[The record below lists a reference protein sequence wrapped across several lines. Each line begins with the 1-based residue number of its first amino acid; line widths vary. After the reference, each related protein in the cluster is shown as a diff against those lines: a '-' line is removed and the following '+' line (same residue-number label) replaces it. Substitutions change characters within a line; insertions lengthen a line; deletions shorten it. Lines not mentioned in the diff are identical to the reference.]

1 MAITVYIVAFLVALA
16 ITYVITPIVSKLAI
30 KIGAIDKPDARK
42 VHHGVI
48 PRLGGLAICIGYMAS
63 VLWNVPHTHSL
74 FGLLLGSTILVIVG
88 IWDDVKQI
96 DPKTKLMGQIIAA
109 AVLVAYGIR
118 VDFLAIPWGGMLYLE
133 YWSVPLTIFWIV
145 GFTNIVNLI
154 DGLDGL
160 AAGISF
166 IACIAIGIVTFQMGQ
181 YELTCITLALAGSAC
196 GFLRYNFNPAKIF
209 MGDTGSML
217 LGYTLAAISVMGAV
231 KTAAVAALVVPVIVL
246 GLPILD
252 TLFAIIRRKI
262 SGRPIFKPDKSHVH
276 HRLLAQGLTQKQ
288 TVLLMYVITALL
300 ASVAVVTAEVN
311 AIVGTILV
319 ILFIVVAVIV
329 ARRIG
334 VISRTDAADNPLDK
348 KGQPIINVPATPNL
362 LEPNEFELTR
372 PLHTMDDIDV
382 LDKQIDS
389 EKNNTHL

>member
-1 MAITVYIVAFLVALA
+1 MATYILAFGIALVVTFIATPFVRRLA
-16 ITYVITPIVSKLAI
+16 F

-42 VHHGVI
+42 VHHGLI
-48 PRLGGLAICIGYMAS
+48 PRLGGLAIFIGYIVSIVYRFYDAHGI
-63 VLWNVPHTHSL
+63 LAHNV
-74 FGLLLGSTILVIVG
+74 FGLVLGSTILVAVG

-118 VDFLAIPWGGMLYLE
+118 VNFLNIPFLNGPLYLE

-160 AAGISF
+160 AAGISL
-166 IACIAIGIVTFQMGQ
+166 IAAVAIAVVTYSMGQ
-181 YELTCITLALAGSAC
+181 YDLTCITLALAGSALA
-196 GFLRYNFNPAKIF
+196 FLRYNFNPAKIF

-217 LGYTLAAISVMGAV
+217 LGYSLAAICVMGAV

-276 HRLLAQGLTQKQ
+276 HRLLAQGLSQKQ
-288 TVLLMYVITALL
+288 TVLLMYVITAIL

-311 AIVGTILV
+311 AIVGGILV
-319 ILFIVVAVIV
+319 VIFVCLSVVV

-334 VISRTDAADNPLDK
+334 VISRTDAAANPIDRN
-348 KGQPIINVPATPNL
+348 GRPIINVPSKPNL
-362 LEPNEFELTR
+362 ADFDAFETTR
-372 PLHTMDDIDV
+372 PLRAIKDV
-382 LDKQIDS
+382 DADAD
-389 EKNNTHL
+389 NTKSK